1 MNKIKILIFD
11 KNKLYKDTI
20 SHFLKEKTEV
30 KSVFSISQ
38 FEHVSSV
45 LNKFYPDLVLVN
57 ILNLNE
63 RELIKIIAKIKR
75 KRKNILIFLLDNDKV
90 NLDER
95 VNNNIDQIISVSKD
109 CNYFYQLIKKHVK
122 NDTFKQVEEKPKN
135 YRFHNLTER
144 ELDVMGQI
152 SKGKSNREIANTL
165 IISERTVKNHVSNIL
180 KKLAVNDRTQAL
192 IKCIKKG
199 IVEIE

>member
-1 MNKIKILIFD
+1 MRKIKIIIFD
-11 KNKLYKDTI
+11 KNKLYKELL
-20 SHFLKEKTEV
+20 SHFLKEKPEV

-45 LNKFYPDLVLVN
+45 LNKFYPDLVLIN
-57 ILNLNE
+57 MLNLNE

-75 KRKNILIFLLDNDKV
+75 KRKNILIFLLDNNKV
-90 NLDER
+90 NLD
-95 VNNNIDQIISVSKD
+95 VSINNNIDQIISVSKD
-109 CNYFYQLIKKHVK
+109 YNYFYKSIKKYI
-122 NDTFKQVEEKPKN
+122 NSDTLEQVQEESKN

-144 ELDVMGQI
+144 ELDVMKQI
-152 SKGKSNREIANTL
+152 SKGKSNREIAKTL
-165 IISERTVKNHVSNIL
+165 IITERTVKNHVSNIL
-180 KKLAVNDRTQAL
+180 KKLSANDRTQAL